1 MNIVDIIVIVIFA
14 SSIVIGFGRGFVK
27 EVISFL
33 SLIAAVVI
41 ATLFSN
47 QVATSMTNS
56 PTVRHLIGRS
66 SDAMGVSTA
75 EPASYIAVGLSFFL
89 ILIGVL
95 IIGAIIGAILNSI
108 FQFGVLGAGNRIF
121 GAVFG
126 LVRGFIIAIIL
137 VFVLQLT
144 PLSEETWWK
153 DSRFVVA
160 SKPAVEWLSSSTSPA
175 LTGLKDKVSKKFK
188 NGNDENENNAKTDSK
203 TNPPPS
209 RPAKQ

>member
-56 PTVRHLIGRS
+56 PTVHHLVGRS
-66 SDAMGVSTA
+66 SDAMGVNTA
-75 EPASYIAVGLSFFL
+75 QPASYIAVGLSFFL

-108 FQFGVLGAGNRIF
+108 FQFGVLGASNRIF

-137 VFVLQLT
+137 VFVLKLT
-144 PLSEETWWK
+144 PLSDETWWK

-160 SKPAVEWLSSSTSPA
+160 SMPVVQWLSRSTSPA
-175 LTGLKDKVSKKFK
+175 LADLKNKVGKKFK
-188 NGNDENENNAKTDSK
+188 NGNDENENNTKTDSK
-203 TNPPPS
+203 TNSPPS
-209 RPAKQ
+209 GPAKQ